1 MHLFRLFLSAV
12 SIGLVLGRRPVAP
25 TANEGDDEVVAADQL
40 AESLAPIGFALF
52 AGGTM
57 IGTIGTWAV
66 LRRDILQGKPMTN
79 SQVKLI
85 YSALL
90 ERANGKDWL
99 RECIAFKVSGCG
111 HIMSRSNDTAT
122 RPSLTCSSCGLQLQ
136 SRPVDTSLE
145 YARRYIRYFAKCEE
159 EMAAHIAQVMEE
171 DERRE
176 SGDEEDGNRSFKFQE
191 VDVGGLFQRTGQ
203 AMKQYL
209 FRPLRRVGS
218 GGAAPVPGLLRP
230 RVMP

>member
-99 RECIAFKVSGCG
+99 RECIAFK
-111 HIMSRSNDTAT
+111 
-122 RPSLTCSSCGLQLQ
+122 LQ